1 MNSDTIS
8 EPSFYFSTS
17 VEVRFGDL
25 DAFGHVNHAKYFTFM
40 EQGRFKYF
48 DAVNL
53 WSRTRTFHELGF
65 IIAEAHCSYKKPVL
79 ISEVVEVAVR
89 VSRLGNKSFEMEY
102 KLSVKDEEVA
112 RGRTTQVAF
121 DYEAGKSISV
131 PEEWRKKIVA
141 FEKMELANKI

>member
-17 VEVRFGDL
+17 IEVRFADL
-25 DAFGHVNHAKYFTFM
+25 DAFGHVNHATYFTFM

-48 DAVNL
+48 DAVGL
-53 WSRTRTFHELGF
+53 WRHSRPFHELGI

-79 ISEVVEVAVR
+79 ISEVVEVAIR

-102 KLSVKDEEVA
+102 LLSVHGEEVA
-112 RGRTTQVAF
+112 KGRTTQVAF
-121 DYEAGKSISV
+121 DYKTGKSISV
-131 PEEWRKKIVA
+131 PEEWRKKIAA
-141 FEKMELANKI
+141 FEKIDFAK